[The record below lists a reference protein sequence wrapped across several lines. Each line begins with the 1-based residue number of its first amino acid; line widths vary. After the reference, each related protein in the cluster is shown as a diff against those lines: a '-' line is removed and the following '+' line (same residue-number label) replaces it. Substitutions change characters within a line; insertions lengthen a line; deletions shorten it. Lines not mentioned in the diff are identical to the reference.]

1 MPDFLRPAFWKLKV
15 RLHWR
20 DFARDFELAC
30 PFSKKNKFASVNAP
44 LRQIFLLL
52 EFFWGL
58 LFEKGKEGVEAPS
71 FAPYKLNR
79 LKCWVVRTKLSA
91 IE

>member
-1 MPDFLRPAFWKLKV
+1 MFVFCFCLDRNAGFFWGLLFENLR
-15 RLHWR
+15 R
-20 DFARDFELAC
+20 
-30 PFSKKNKFASVNAP
+30 
-44 LRQIFLLL
+44 IFLLL

>member
-1 MPDFLRPAFWKLKV
+1 
-15 RLHWR
+15 
-20 DFARDFELAC
+20 
-30 PFSKKNKFASVNAP
+30 
-44 LRQIFLLL
+44 LLL